1 MQRKYLSLIAV
12 ILGVIFLS
20 SCQQDEYS
28 LPLGKTGLNNDCI
41 KRTLGPNIVGGTI
54 EFAYAMAIPASE
66 GKLVNAQVVATIA
79 GATGTYLENRSFY
92 TSSSG
97 VDVPITVGSPS
108 VTTDV
113 KTMVTFS
120 KDTCA
125 ATLRYFYIVP
135 ETARGGSVSFTF
147 SATSSNG
154 KTATYQMGPFAIT
167 KMDMKLD
174 LVATDNKAMYLSIA
188 DMALYDATTAV
199 GNAAKI
205 DLVYLYRNIANI
217 TFTHALVSPA
227 ASTDYLPGVTLPA
240 GVNRSTKM
248 SKTWALNDFNLA
260 RLQYGI
266 YIDDVDFTVLDF
278 TNAPNFVINLK
289 AQAGT
294 WVETADG
301 KYRAY
306 IYINAINNTATA
318 PSMTIS
324 IKRYTMK

>member
-1 MQRKYLSLIAV
+1 MQCKYLSLITV
-12 ILGVIFLS
+12 ILVVIFFS
-20 SCQQDEYS
+20 SCSEKEYS
-28 LPLGKTGLNNDCI
+28 VPLGKTGLNNDCI
-41 KRTLGPNIVGGTI
+41 KRTLGPNIVGNNI
-54 EFAYAMAIPASE
+54 EFAYAMAIPATE
-66 GKLVNAQVVATIA
+66 GKLVTSSVQATIA

-92 TSSSG
+92 TNSAG
-97 VDVPITVGSPS
+97 VDVPVTVGSPS

-113 KTMVTFS
+113 KTTVTFT

-125 ATLRYFYIVP
+125 ATLRYFYTVP
-135 ETARGGSVSFTF
+135 EAARGGSVSFTF
-147 SATSSNG
+147 SATASNG
-154 KTATYQMGPFAIT
+154 QTVSYQMGPYAIT

-188 DMALYDATTAV
+188 DLALYDATTAAA
-199 GNAAKI
+199 NAAKI
-205 DLVYLYRNIANI
+205 DLVYLYRNIAGI

-227 ASTDYLPGVTLPA
+227 ASPEYLPGITLPS
-240 GVNRSTKM
+240 GVTRSTKM

-278 TNAPNFVINLK
+278 TNAPNFVLNLK
-289 AQAGT
+289 VQAGT

-306 IYINAINNTATA
+306 IYINTVNNTT